1 MHHRSAVT
9 AALALAVASLFAS
22 GGSAAAGPPAGSDTA
37 TVPSATP
44 ITPNGS
50 WPVYHRDDGHTG
62 YDPSAP
68 TAIGAAAGW
77 VSPSL
82 DANIYASPLVYNGI
96 VYVATLNNS
105 VYAFNQTDGS
115 VVWSNNLGAPETTGW
130 QCGNVSPQGILGTPV
145 IDPGSGRIYVVTLQ
159 GSDDLY
165 RVIGL
170 NLNTGTSEFAA
181 IITTQAQTGFDWT
194 IQQERGAL
202 GFRNGYV
209 YVPFG
214 GRAGDCGNYHG
225 WMFAVP
231 INGGTILHYV
241 TPGIGA
247 GFWTAGGVV
256 IDDVSGDVFNTS
268 GNGTGSGCA
277 ANGDGTPVYENN
289 AVVVWSPTLQHL
301 NAFWPQDWQNAWCTN
316 DQDLGSASMVLIN
329 PRLAF
334 QAGKRGN
341 GFLLDPQM
349 LGAQDGQLYPTPK
362 PASYS
367 PVDVCFGDHT
377 DANFGSYAYAAPYVY
392 LECDGQGLVGLQV
405 KTTAPVSFSA
415 CDATCAAPTWKA
427 GGTTS
432 FGPPI
437 VAGGA
442 VWAVSTGGGG
452 LYGFSVASGAQIFH
466 SAGFSATH
474 FTTVAEA
481 GGQLFVGGG
490 TFLRSF
496 NMLSGCRSVS
506 ASTSPTSPSSVGTP
520 VAVTATAS
528 GCPNASPQY
537 EFWIRYPG
545 AACCQLAQTYGPSNV
560 YNWPTGG
567 LAPGTYTFAVW
578 ARDANSQGAFA
589 NSLGRYDAYFVFTY
603 TLNAVPCSG
612 VTASALP
619 ASPQNVG
626 TAVTITAT
634 ASGCPDA
641 NPQFEFW
648 IRYPNAACC
657 QLAQTYGT
665 SNVYNWATAGL
676 QGGVY
681 TFAVWVKDANSN
693 GINANGLGRYDA
705 YFVFTYTL
713 NASPCTG
720 VTASTSPSG
729 TASRGT
735 PVTVTGTASGC
746 PNPRYQ
752 FEMLA
757 PGSQTWQVVQAY
769 GAGNTFNWSTT
780 GAAPG
785 TYRLIIKARDASSS
799 GTAGAGN
806 PNGTWDAYVSIP
818 YTLT

>member
-1 MHHRSAVT
+1 MRYRLSVPAVVAVVLASMSLTGASASAPKADRSARSP
-9 AALALAVASLFAS
+9 VA
-22 GGSAAAGPPAGSDTA
+22 
-37 TVPSATP
+37 ATP
-44 ITPNGS
+44 ITPNGD
-50 WPVYHRDDGHTG
+50 WHVYHRDDGHTG
-62 YDPSAP
+62 YDASAP
-68 TAIGAAAGW
+68 AATGAVAGW
-77 VSPSL
+77 TSVAL
-82 DANIYASPLVYNGI
+82 DENIYASPLVYGGI

-105 VYAFNQTDGS
+105 VYALNQTDGS

-130 QCGNVSPQGILGTPV
+130 QCGNAAPQGILGTPV

-165 RVIGL
+165 RVVGL
-170 NLNTGTSEFAA
+170 NLNTGTAEFSQV
-181 IITTQAQTGFDWT
+181 ITTQALTGFDWT

-214 GRAGDCGNYHG
+214 GRAGDCGSYHG
-225 WMFAVP
+225 WIFAVP

-247 GFWTAGGVV
+247 GFWNAGGMV

-277 ANGDGTPVYENN
+277 ANGDGTPTYEND

-301 NAFWPQDWQNAWCTN
+301 NAFWPQDWESAWCTN

-334 QAGKRGN
+334 QAGKWGN

-362 PASYS
+362 PASYG
-367 PVDVCFGDHT
+367 PVDVCYGNHS
-377 DANFGSYAYAAPYVY
+377 DANFGSYAYAAPFVY
-392 LECDGQGLVGLQV
+392 LSCDGHGLVGLQV
-405 KTTAPVSFSA
+405 NTTAPVSFSG
-415 CDATCAAPTWKA
+415 CDATCAAPTWNA

-437 VAGGA
+437 VAGGV

-452 LYGFSVASGAQIFH
+452 LYGFSASNGAQIYH
-466 SAGFSATH
+466 SAGFGATH
-474 FTTVAEA
+474 FTTLAEA
-481 GGQLFVGGG
+481 GGQLFVGSGSV
-490 TFLRSF
+490 LRSF
-496 NMLSGCRSVS
+496 SMVSGCRTVTAVAGP
-506 ASTSPTSPSSVGTP
+506 ASPQSVGT
-520 VAVTATAS
+520 AVTVTAAAGS
-528 GCPNASPQY
+528 CPNANPQY
-537 EFWIRYPG
+537 EFWLRTPG
-545 AACCQLAQTYGPSNV
+545 GACCQLAQTYGTGNV
-560 YNWPTGG
+560 YNWRTSG
-567 LAPGTYTFAVW
+567 LTPGNYTFAVW
-578 ARDANSQGAFA
+578 AKDALSSGAFA
-589 NSLGRYDAYFVFTY
+589 NTLGRYDAYFIFTY
-603 TLNAVPCSG
+603 TLNPASCSS

-634 ASGCPDA
+634 GSGCPDA

-648 IRYPNAACC
+648 IRPPNAACC
-657 QLAQTYGT
+657 QLAQAYGAT
-665 SNVYNWATAGL
+665 NAYNWSTTGL

-693 GINANGLGRYDA
+693 GLYANGLGRYDA
-705 YFVFTYTL
+705 YSVFTFTL
-713 NASPCTG
+713 NGTPCTG
-720 VTASTSPSG
+720 VTATSSPNG

-735 PVTVTGTASGC
+735 PVTITGTASGC
-746 PNPRYQ
+746 PNARYQ
-752 FEMLA
+752 FELLA

-769 GAGNTFNWSTT
+769 GASNTLTWNTT
-780 GAAPG
+780 NAAKG
-785 TYRLIIKARDASSS
+785 TYRLIVKVRDASSS
-799 GTAGAGN
+799 GTAGTGN
-806 PNGTWDAYVSIP
+806 PNGAWDAYTTIL
-818 YTLT
+818 YTLI